1 MKKMISLLICICL
14 TGGVV
19 AYAEP
24 TSIVTAN
31 EYELWTQSPGITCG
45 LTDDDMLIYK
55 CLDQG
60 VLELYPLN
68 KVGTGYYLAIC
79 PDKMKDGGY
88 NGKSRTTDFTF
99 YTIYAT
105 ENGFIILSK
114 ACPNSEYYWDY
125 GYCFAD
131 ISGKVDKAYYAK
143 NNSDVPYYI
152 LNPKGKY
159 TNSNYTEYDDYF
171 IITDNGK
178 IYKMLECSEYGDEG
192 IPYIKDRI
200 FYRGQYR
207 YRQNRNNYPYYYMP
221 GGNSVKASNST
232 PVYFRNGLLE
242 YGTAVRVPVSDMNI
256 TNGYEMYDEGFGS
269 NVTTPDY
276 KKIPNSND
284 LYFTIGYVQTYDKTD
299 SRYYYYQQV
308 DIYKA
313 DGNYMNYMKS
323 VSIPTKTTYAS
334 SSINCVSLDDL
345 DTNYYTSNGWKVPA
359 VLIESKAIIL
369 NDGSVVM
376 LNLNSSI
383 YNSYYYFGGYNNHL
397 AIVRSCNGNSYIYEK
412 DASDNQYYYWQ
423 AINEIGFDNSGQIVL
438 SDDIKLKIQGSAAP
452 GQNGYFSSIRDW
464 QASSFKTSTPATV
477 KSWWGKNR
485 CLTNTFP
492 DGRYVTATWAG
503 MGGGLA
509 ELWYNVYNKDG
520 TLRATGPT
528 GYSAQFGSSFDRY
541 ELLAFAVNNSKFVVC
556 LADIGKSFLEE
567 YYRVAVVQESDTG
580 EITSKV
586 QLGEKNIT
594 PPDTSD
600 TEIVQPKI
608 DFGKEE
614 LPIGY
619 NIKDN
624 VIDSGK
630 LESELREQVN
640 AIRLNDIV
648 ILAEN
653 KFQSGSQNTGVTLG
667 TFSKY
672 EYSMGSIYV
681 RLYTNGQY
689 FRWYCNSPQKLTP
702 GTYTKEF
709 QVGDKTLY
717 VTFKVIKPP
726 TNDGSTTVVF

>member
-1 MKKMISLLICICL
+1 MKRLISFLICMCMICG
-14 TGGVV
+14 TA

-24 TSIVTAN
+24 TSVVTAN
-31 EYELWTQSPGITCG
+31 EYELWTQSPGVTCG

-60 VLELYPLN
+60 LLELYPLT
-68 KVGTGYYLAIC
+68 KVGNGYYLAIC

-99 YTIYAT
+99 YTIYGTDA
-105 ENGFIILSK
+105 GFVILSK
-114 ACPNSEYYWDY
+114 GRPNSEYYWDS
-125 GYCFAD
+125 GYSFAD
-131 ISGKVDKAYYAK
+131 ISDKVNKNYYK
-143 NNSDVPYYI
+143 QNNSEVPYYI

-159 TNSNYTEYDDYF
+159 TNSNYTEYNDYF
-171 IITDNGK
+171 IISDKGK

-192 IPYIKDRI
+192 IPYIKDKI

-221 GGNSVKASNST
+221 GDSSERASNST
-232 PVYFRNGLLE
+232 PVFLRNDSIS
-242 YGTAVRVPVSDMNI
+242 YGAAVRVPVSDM
-256 TNGYEMYDEGFGS
+256 TTSNGYEMYTEGFGS
-269 NVTTPDY
+269 NVATPNY
-276 KKIPNSND
+276 KKIPNSDN
-284 LYFTIGYVQTYDKTD
+284 LYFTIDYVQKYDTTD

-308 DIYKA
+308 DLYKS
-313 DGNYMNYMKS
+313 DGNYMNYVKS
-323 VSIPTKTTYAS
+323 TTLPTKYNYQYS
-334 SSINCVSLDDL
+334 NINCVNLNDL
-345 DTNYYTSNGWKVPA
+345 DANYYTSKGWKMPS

-369 NDGSVVM
+369 NDGSIAT
-376 LNLNSSI
+376 LNLDSSI
-383 YNSYYYFGGYNNHL
+383 YNSYFNFGGYNNHL
-397 AIVRSCNGNSYIYEK
+397 AVVRSCNGTSYIYEK
-412 DASDNQYYYWQ
+412 DPDSNNYYYWQ

-492 DGRYVTATWAG
+492 DGRYVTATWTG

-608 DFGKEE
+608 DFGREE

-653 KFQSGSQNTGVTLG
+653 KYQSGSQNTGVTLG

-672 EYSMGSIYV
+672 EYSMGSTYI

>member
-1 MKKMISLLICICL
+1 
-14 TGGVV
+14 
-19 AYAEP
+19 
-24 TSIVTAN
+24 
-31 EYELWTQSPGITCG
+31 
-45 LTDDDMLIYK
+45 
-55 CLDQG
+55 
-60 VLELYPLN
+60 
-68 KVGTGYYLAIC
+68 
-79 PDKMKDGGY
+79 
-88 NGKSRTTDFTF
+88 
-99 YTIYAT
+99 
-105 ENGFIILSK
+105 
-114 ACPNSEYYWDY
+114 
-125 GYCFAD
+125 
-131 ISGKVDKAYYAK
+131 
-143 NNSDVPYYI
+143 
-152 LNPKGKY
+152 
-159 TNSNYTEYDDYF
+159 
-171 IITDNGK
+171 
-178 IYKMLECSEYGDEG
+178 MLECSEYGDEG
-192 IPYIKDRI
+192 IPYIKGGI

-207 YRQNRNNYPYYYMP
+207 YMQSKNSYPYYYMP
-221 GGNSVKASNST
+221 DTSVKASNSM
-232 PVYFRNGLLE
+232 PVYFRNGSLE
-242 YGTAVRVPVSDMNI
+242 YGTAARIPVSDM
-256 TNGYEMYDEGFGS
+256 TAANGYEMYTEGFGS
-269 NVTTPDY
+269 NITTPDY
-276 KKIPNSND
+276 MKIPNSND
-284 LYFTIGYVQTYDKTD
+284 LYFTIGCVQTYDKTY

-308 DIYKA
+308 DIYKE
-313 DGNYMNYMKS
+313 DGNYMNHVKS
-323 VSIPTKTTYAS
+323 VPISAKSTYAS
-334 SSINCVSLDDL
+334 DSINCISLDKL
-345 DTNYYTSNGWKVPA
+345 DANYYTSNGWKVPS
-359 VLIESKAIIL
+359 VLLEKKAIIM

-376 LNLNSSI
+376 LNLDSSI
-383 YNSYYYFGGYNNHL
+383 YDSYYYLGGYNNHL
-397 AIVRSCNGNSYIYEK
+397 AIVRSCNGTSYIYEK

-452 GQNGYFSSIRDW
+452 GQDGYFTNKKKW
-464 QASSFKTSTPATV
+464 QASSFTTVVPSTV
-477 KSWWGKNR
+477 RSWWGKGR
-485 CLTNTFP
+485 CLTNIFP
-492 DGRYVTATWAG
+492 DGRYVSATWVN

-509 ELWYNVYNKDG
+509 ELWYNIYNKDG

-528 GYSAQFGSSFDRY
+528 GYSAQFSTSFNRY
-541 ELLAFAVNNSKFVVC
+541 KLLAFAVNNSKFVVC
-556 LADIGKSFLEE
+556 LADIGMDFLEE

-653 KFQSGSQNTGVTLG
+653 KFQSGSQNTGVTFG

-672 EYSMGSIYV
+672 EYSMGSTYI

-702 GTYTKEF
+702 GTYAKEF

>member
-45 LTDDDMLIYK
+45 LTDDDMLVYK
-55 CLDQG
+55 CLDQD

-68 KVGTGYYLAIC
+68 RIGKDYYLAIC
-79 PDKMKDGGY
+79 SDKMKDGGN
-88 NGKSRTTDFTF
+88 NGKSNTTNFTF
-99 YTIYAT
+99 YTLYAT
-105 ENGFIILSK
+105 ETGFVILSK
-114 ACPNSEYYWDY
+114 ACPNSEYYWDS
-125 GYCFAD
+125 GYSFAD
-131 ISGKVDKAYYAK
+131 ISEKIDKAFYIRC
-143 NNSDVPYYI
+143 NSDVPYYI

-178 IYKMLECSEYGDEG
+178 IYKMIECSEYGDEG

-207 YRQNRNNYPYYYMP
+207 YMQNKNSYPYYYMP
-221 GGNSVKASNST
+221 GGSSVKASNSLH
-232 PVYFRNGLLE
+232 VYFRNGRLE
-242 YGTAVRVPVSDMNI
+242 YGTPMRIPVFDM
-256 TNGYEMYDEGFGS
+256 TAANGYYMYTEGFSS
-269 NVTTPDY
+269 NVVMLEY
-276 KKIPNSND
+276 KKIPNSNN
-284 LYFTIGYVQTYDKTD
+284 LYFTTDYVQTYDKTD
-299 SRYYYYQQV
+299 SRYYYYQRV
-308 DIYKA
+308 EIYRL
-313 DGNYMNYMKS
+313 DVNRMNYVKS
-323 VSIPTKTTYAS
+323 VSIPTKSTYAS
-334 SSINCVSLDDL
+334 GSVDCVSLEEL
-345 DTNYYTSNGWKVPA
+345 DANYYTSNGWKIPS
-359 VLIESKAIIL
+359 VLIERNAIIL

-376 LNLNSSI
+376 LNLDSSI
-383 YNSYYYFGGYNNHL
+383 YDSYYYLGGYNNRL
-397 AIVRSCNGNSYIYEK
+397 AIVRSCNGTGYIYEK
-412 DASDNQYYYWQ
+412 DTEDNRYYYWQ
-423 AINEIGFDNSGQIVL
+423 AINEIAFDNSGKIVL
-438 SDDIKLKIQGSAAP
+438 SDDIKFKIQSSAAP
-452 GQNGYFSSIRDW
+452 GQNGYFSSTKKW
-464 QASSFKTSTPATV
+464 QTPSFAKSATAKI
-477 KSWWGKNR
+477 KSWWGKER
-485 CLTNTFP
+485 SLTNSFP
-492 DGRYVTATWAG
+492 DGRYVSAIWVG

-509 ELWYNVYNKDG
+509 EIWYNVYNKDG

-528 GYSAQFGSSFDRY
+528 GYSSQISTSFSRY
-541 ELLAFAVNNSKFVVC
+541 KLLAYAINNSKFVVC
-556 LADIGKSFLEE
+556 RADIGEDFLEE

-653 KFQSGSQNTGVTLG
+653 KYQSGSQNTGMTLG

-702 GTYTKEF
+702 GTYAKEF